1 MIQDSLQTAPVSDLP
16 SYVVSP
22 SDEGSMPSRLLPRE
36 KIEKVGAS
44 AMSNDELLALIL
56 GSGCQDCDVFELSR
70 NLADFLSEETEM
82 PTLQKLR
89 RIRGLGKAKATQV
102 LACLEL
108 SGRYIL
114 SGKAMLVESP
124 EDIVSR
130 LSFIKYESQ
139 EHFVLVT
146 LDAANHVIRVHELTK
161 GLVDRTPVHP
171 REAFVKAIEDRAVS
185 VIFAHNHPSGAT
197 TPSSEDISIT
207 RMLCASGRILQ
218 IPVLDHIVV
227 GKSGHTSICRLYPE
241 YFEKT
246 FYPNVP

>member
-1 MIQDSLQTAPVSDLP
+1 MAQEKNQGVQTKTESLYISSSKHLSVPE
-16 SYVVSP
+16 Y
-22 SDEGSMPSRLLPRE
+22 LLPRE
-36 KIEKVGAS
+36 KIEKMGAS
-44 AMSNDELLALIL
+44 AMSNEELLALIL

-70 NLADFLSEETEM
+70 NLANFLSEETEM

-89 RIRGLGKAKATQV
+89 RIRGLGRVKATQV

-114 SGKAMLVESP
+114 SGKAISVGGP

-130 LSFIKYESQ
+130 LSFMKYETQ
-139 EHFVLVT
+139 EHFVLAT

-161 GLVDRTPVHP
+161 GLVDRTPIHP

-185 VIFAHNHPSGAT
+185 VIFAHNHPSGST
-197 TPSSEDISIT
+197 TPSDEDMSIT
-207 RMLCASGRILQ
+207 RVLCASGRILQ
-218 IPVLDHIVV
+218 IPVLDHIIM
-227 GKSGHTSICRLYPE
+227 GKCGHTSICRLYPE

-246 FYPNVP
+246 FSPVD

>member
-1 MIQDSLQTAPVSDLP
+1 MTQEKFQIAPAKAESLYISSSKDLP
-16 SYVVSP
+16 ALKP
-22 SDEGSMPSRLLPRE
+22 LLPRE
-36 KIEKVGAS
+36 KIERMGAAS
-44 AMSNDELLALIL
+44 MSNEELLALIL

-89 RIRGLGKAKATQV
+89 RIRGLGRVKATQV

-114 SGKAMLVESP
+114 SGKAMFVGSP
-124 EDIVSR
+124 EDIVAR
-130 LSFIKYESQ
+130 LSFLKYESQ
-139 EHFVLVT
+139 ERFVLTT

-161 GLVDRTPVHP
+161 GLVNRTPIHP

-197 TPSSEDISIT
+197 EPSDEDISIT
-207 RMLCASGRILQ
+207 RVLCASGRILQ
-218 IPVLDHIVV
+218 IPVLDHIIV
-227 GKSGHTSICRLYPE
+227 GKCGHTSICRLYPE

-246 FYPNVP
+246 FSTVD